1 MASHGRTEWEGG
13 TRIMGLPVS
22 HWLVA
27 AGIGLA
33 FMMVGAVWSAYLPS
47 QVYVGSSLL
56 FFDRAA
62 AVNLMPPEMGQSRGD
77 AKAFADSIISDEM
90 VDVIISQFGL
100 FSGSKQTAMV
110 QFRSNLSLSDESTSS
125 LRITWRGSDRGQ
137 TVAVTN
143 AIAVL
148 LTSGTP
154 KFTRIPQESAAN
166 PPSPPKTPASP
177 IVQTPAE
184 QAASAPTDFLRQ
196 VMHDVQSLKR
206 EQARRSAEFV
216 TLDRRLAT
224 LGDESRRLQS
234 RIHMEEAKQQAAVAI
249 RQPLAAQLAA
259 EKKRLDNL
267 RLRYTDTYP
276 DVEAARE
283 RVAEIEKKL
292 NTISV
297 EHAAPN
303 SDQSR
308 LEAVTEEIKHLDE
321 EKARLLSVEASAGQA
336 QTDLPR
342 GESGPGEE
350 RCSRRVGRTG
360 TTSIDNGRVR
370 AAFRTDGPRRDFE
383 GAGGRTCPGV
393 QGA

>member
-1 MASHGRTEWEGG
+1 
-13 TRIMGLPVS
+13 MGLPAF

-27 AGIGLA
+27 AGIGMA
-33 FMMVGAVWSAYLPS
+33 FMMVGAEWSANVPS
-47 QVYVGSSLL
+47 QVYVGTSLL

-62 AVNLMPPEMGQSRGD
+62 AVNLTPPEMGQNRSD

-90 VDVIISQFGL
+90 VDTIISQFGL
-100 FSGSKQTAMV
+100 FSGSKETAV
-110 QFRSNLSLSDESTSS
+110 ARFRSSLSLSDESTSS

-154 KFTRIPQESAAN
+154 KLAPIPPEIVAN

-177 IVQTPAE
+177 IVPTPPE

-196 VMHDVQSLKR
+196 AMHDVETLKR
-206 EQARRSAEFV
+206 EQTRRSAEFV

-234 RIHMEEAKQQAAVAI
+234 RIHMEEAKRQAAIAI

-259 EKKRLDNL
+259 EKKTLDNL

-276 DVEAARE
+276 DVEAARG

-292 NTISV
+292 NTIAV
-297 EHAAPN
+297 E
-303 SDQSR
+303 
-308 LEAVTEEIKHLDE
+308 
-321 EKARLLSVEASAGQA
+321 
-336 QTDLPR
+336 
-342 GESGPGEE
+342 
-350 RCSRRVGRTG
+350 
-360 TTSIDNGRVR
+360 
-370 AAFRTDGPRRDFE
+370 
-383 GAGGRTCPGV
+383 
-393 QGA
+393 